1 MERRIMGKREDDL
14 KKRTFD
20 FAVELVE
27 FLRTIGYSKENEVIR
42 YQLAKSGTS
51 IGANYEEAC
60 GAFSKDDFKYKIGIC
75 YKESRETN
83 YWLRIMKAA
92 EISQSEKLDYLIAE
106 SFELKKIFASSMTT
120 LRK

>member
-1 MERRIMGKREDDL
+1 MEKREDDL
-14 KKRTFD
+14 KKRTFE
-20 FAVELVE
+20 FAVELVK
-27 FLRTIGYSKENEVIR
+27 FLRTIKYSKENEVVR
-42 YQLAKSGTS
+42 YQLAKSETS

-60 GAFSKDDFKYKIGIC
+60 GAYSKDDFKYKIGIC

-92 EISQSEKLDYLIAE
+92 EISKSKKLDYLISE
-106 SFELKKIFASSMTT
+106 SFEFKKIFAKSMTT

>member
-1 MERRIMGKREDDL
+1 MGKREDDL
-14 KKRTFD
+14 KKRTFE
-20 FAVELVE
+20 FAVEVIK
-27 FLRTIGYSKENEVIR
+27 FLRTIEYSKENEVIR
-42 YQLAKSGTS
+42 YQLAKSSTS

-75 YKESRETN
+75 YKEARESN

-92 EISQSEKLDYLIAE
+92 GISGSKKLDYLIKE